1 MDALPEI
8 SLGTAALIIF
18 GCCAGYMLLRG
29 IARTIVNAASLT
41 FSAWVGF
48 RIWQETP
55 SLAVAWFGKT
65 PEFILIGLPVAA
77 FLVTL
82 FLLRKVIGCFL
93 SPVPPLS
100 GDVAPRTG
108 GQLFFRL
115 LITLIP
121 AALLFLTTNPGWAGK
136 MKKSLTSAIPAG
148 MMDWLDPMASEPRV
162 RLAKMI
168 AAGSAKPL
176 EPVIDPET
184 GLPYPRAIIVDD
196 PDLAR
201 SLLQEHGF
209 AFTET
214 AVVVVEI
221 AGERQLQD
229 VLAALVEAELNIHY
243 TYPFLNRPAGKS
255 ALVLNV
261 EHPEVAIDSLRR
273 HYFTVL
279 YQGDVSR

>member
-1 MDALPEI
+1 MDSLPEI

-18 GCCAGYMLLRG
+18 GCCVGYMLLRG

-41 FSAWVGF
+41 FSTWVGF
-48 RIWQETP
+48 RIWQQTP
-55 SLAVAWFGKT
+55 SLAVTSLSEA
-65 PEFILIGLPVAA
+65 PEFVLTGLPVAA

-93 SPVPPLS
+93 SPAPPLS
-100 GDVAPRTG
+100 EDVAPRTG

-121 AALLFLTTNPGWAGK
+121 AALLFLIAATFIHHAGSVAEIRDSTNPGWAGK
-136 MKKSLTSAIPAG
+136 MKKSLTADIPPG

-176 EPVIDPET
+176 EPVINPET

-196 PDLAR
+196 PELVDLVREGRFSTILRHPLLSEALKDPKIR
-201 SLLQEHGF
+201 NSLGL
-209 AFTET
+209 
-214 AVVVVEI
+214 
-221 AGERQLQD
+221 
-229 VLAALVEAELNIHY
+229 
-243 TYPFLNRPAGKS
+243 
-255 ALVLNV
+255 
-261 EHPEVAIDSLRR
+261 
-273 HYFTVL
+273 
-279 YQGDVSR
+279 